1 MAKVTLPP
9 DVTSQQLDAVFRK
22 LLKLPP
28 QEERAVRLRL
38 EGKTY
43 KEVAS
48 ILNAERQPDAK
59 HIVQMWVFRCCR
71 SVITQ
76 LSVNKSYPSSY
87 SDTKSLSE
95 TVTKVL
101 RALRQGTQVPGSRL
115 AAEKPVAKSGDKH
128 KKQYL
133 CHRCGSTNLQS
144 QPDRNGKR
152 NSRIHVCQDC
162 GRLHTTAERNTKWY
176 DVPFSLQ
183 PQKPY
188 IPFLDEYGDEIGN
201 EYDGEK

>member
-48 ILNAERQPDAK
+48 ILNAECQPDAK
-59 HIVQMWVFRCCR
+59 HIVQMWVLRRCR
-71 SVITQ
+71 SATKT
-76 LSVNKSYPSSY
+76 LSVTKTHQYSY
-87 SDTKSLSE
+87 SESKSLSE
-95 TVTKVL
+95 TVIKVL
-101 RALRQGTQVPGSRL
+101 QALRQGTQVPGCRL
-115 AAEKPVAKSGDKH
+115 AIGKPVAKPGDKH
-128 KKQYL
+128 KKQYH

-162 GRLHTTAERNTKWY
+162 GRIHTTAERNTKWY
-176 DVPFSLQ
+176 DIPISLQ

-188 IPFLDEYGDEIGN
+188 IPFLDEYDDEIGN